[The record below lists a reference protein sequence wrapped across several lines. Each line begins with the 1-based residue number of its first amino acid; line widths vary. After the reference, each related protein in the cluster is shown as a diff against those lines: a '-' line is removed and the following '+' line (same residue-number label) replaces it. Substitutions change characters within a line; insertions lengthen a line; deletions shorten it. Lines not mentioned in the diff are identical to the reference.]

1 MTTELPPDEEQR
13 PKTSPFGVIL
23 TFCFIGVAFA
33 FVTYTAVTWL
43 YVGEFFNRNDTSGL
57 AITSYLFSQKLP
69 AFLQLP
75 AFLPW
80 LASCTGFFVLIGYLF
95 DRQRLYQRQVEQL
108 LARSIDLAA
117 IDDLTGVYNHRI
129 MLQQLRVEIGR
140 IKRGSS
146 HTLALLFIDIDDFK
160 HYNDANG
167 HLAGDAVLRSLVDT
181 LTASVRETDV
191 VGRYGGEEFLVIAA
205 GADLEAGRVLAE
217 RVRTAVEHSCPITV
231 SIGVA
236 QLTSGEAGDVD
247 SLLAQADQAMYEAK
261 QGGKNRVQVHASDT
275 PLASL

>member
-1 MTTELPPDEEQR
+1 MTAQPPSDNERR
-13 PKTSPFGVIL
+13 PKTMPLGPIL
-23 TFCFIGVAFA
+23 TFA
-33 FVTYTAVTWL
+33 FVGVGFALVTYAAVTWL
-43 YVGEFFNRNDTSGL
+43 YVGEFFNRNDTAGL

-95 DRQRLYQRQVEQL
+95 DRQRLYRWQAEQL
-108 LARSIDLAA
+108 LAKSIELAA
-117 IDDLTGVYNHRI
+117 TDDLTGVYNHRV

-140 IKRGSS
+140 IKRGNS
-146 HTLALLFIDIDDFK
+146 HALALLFIDIDDFK
-160 HYNDANG
+160 HYNDAYG
-167 HLAGDAVLRSLVDT
+167 HLAGDAALRSLADT
-181 LTASVRETDV
+181 LIASVRETDV
-191 VGRYGGEEFLVIAA
+191 VGRYGGEEFLIIAA